1 MSASIQ
7 ISLPDGSVRTYAAGT
22 TPLQVAESI
31 SQGLA
36 RNALVAT
43 VNGKRTELQ
52 TPLTTDA
59 TLQLHTWKD
68 AEGKEAF
75 WHSSAHILAE
85 ALESLYP
92 GIQLGFGPPIEEG
105 FYYDIDFGDHK
116 FSEEDFAKI
125 EAKFLELARSG
136 ETFRMRSV
144 SKADALAYYSAK
156 GATYKVELINDLEDG
171 SITFCDSGNFTDLC
185 KGGHIDNSKVIKAV
199 KLLHTAGAYWR
210 GDSKNK
216 QLTRIYAI
224 SFPSQKELEEY
235 LHLLEEA
242 KKRDHRRLGKELDM
256 FSFQEEGPG
265 FPFWHHNG
273 MVALNEL
280 QSYLRQRLYDA
291 GYEEIKTPLILNET
305 LWHRS
310 GHWQNYGENMYF
322 TQIDEENYAVKPMNC
337 PGATIV
343 YKNTPRS
350 YRELPLR
357 LFEFGLVHRH
367 ELSGVLTG
375 LFRVRAFTQ
384 DDAHIFCRFDQIET
398 EVTALIN
405 FILEIYAL
413 FGFHDVDIYLSTRPE
428 EKYVGSLENW
438 NEAERIL
445 KETLEKRAVPFTI
458 NEGDG
463 AFYGPKI
470 DFVVRDSLKRRW
482 QLGTI
487 QLDFNLPQRFELSY
501 VGAENDTIQPVMIH
515 RALLGSFE
523 RFFGILLE
531 HTAGNLPLW
540 LSPRQAVVL
549 PISDKFNAYGDT
561 VFAALKQAGIRVD
574 KDYRNEKISRKIR
587 DAEVQKVPC
596 MFIIGEKEAQNQT
609 VSLRVH
615 TEGDKGI
622 VSLSEAVVQL
632 QAAIHQS
639 RISKPEPELTA

>member
-1 MSASIQ
+1 M
-7 ISLPDGSVRTYAAGT
+7 
-22 TPLQVAESI
+22 AESI

-105 FYYDIDFGDHK
+105 FYYDIDFGAHK

-144 SKADALAYYSAK
+144 SKADALAHYSAK

-171 SITFCDSGNFTDLC
+171 AITFCDSGNFTDLC

-224 SFPSQKELEEY
+224 SFPSQKELDEY

-291 GYEEIKTPLILNET
+291 DYEEIKTPLILNET

-398 EVTALIN
+398 EVTALID

-445 KETLEKRAVPFTI
+445 KETLEKRAVPFTV

-587 DAEVQKVPC
+587 DAELQKVPW

-632 QAAIHQS
+632 QAAIYQS

>member
-1 MSASIQ
+1 
-7 ISLPDGSVRTYAAGT
+7 
-22 TPLQVAESI
+22 
-31 SQGLA
+31 
-36 RNALVAT
+36 
-43 VNGKRTELQ
+43 
-52 TPLTTDA
+52 
-59 TLQLHTWKD
+59 
-68 AEGKEAF
+68 
-75 WHSSAHILAE
+75 
-85 ALESLYP
+85 
-92 GIQLGFGPPIEEG
+92 
-105 FYYDIDFGDHK
+105 
-116 FSEEDFAKI
+116 
-125 EAKFLELARSG
+125 
-136 ETFRMRSV
+136 
-144 SKADALAYYSAK
+144 
-156 GATYKVELINDLEDG
+156 
-171 SITFCDSGNFTDLC
+171 
-185 KGGHIDNSKVIKAV
+185 
-199 KLLHTAGAYWR
+199 
-210 GDSKNK
+210 
-216 QLTRIYAI
+216 
-224 SFPSQKELEEY
+224 
-235 LHLLEEA
+235 
-242 KKRDHRRLGKELDM
+242 
-256 FSFQEEGPG
+256 
-265 FPFWHHNG
+265 
-273 MVALNEL
+273 
-280 QSYLRQRLYDA
+280 
-291 GYEEIKTPLILNET
+291 
-305 LWHRS
+305 
-310 GHWQNYGENMYF
+310 MYF

-587 DAEVQKVPC
+587 DAEVQKVPW